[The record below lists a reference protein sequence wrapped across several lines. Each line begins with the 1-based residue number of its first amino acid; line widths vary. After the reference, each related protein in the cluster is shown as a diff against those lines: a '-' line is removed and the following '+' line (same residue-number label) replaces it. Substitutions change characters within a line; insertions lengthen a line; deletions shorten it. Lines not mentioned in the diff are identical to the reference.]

1 MQPALFGLAASSS
14 GPYIVVVCHHKN
26 LKTMSW
32 LVTSNNKVTVKK
44 KHTKGPDNASCIIWA
59 CRINIWTLVRMVLTT
74 ARASI
79 TPCLFVFTH
88 TFFVL
93 FLFPFLFF
101 FVLICMLGGIFNEKE
116 PGFGLV

>member
-1 MQPALFGLAASSS
+1 MDLFMSFIFSYCPPILFFFSSWMGVS
-14 GPYIVVVCHHKN
+14 
-26 LKTMSW
+26 
-32 LVTSNNKVTVKK
+32 
-44 KHTKGPDNASCIIWA
+44 
-59 CRINIWTLVRMVLTT
+59 VRMVLTT

-116 PGFGLV
+116 PGFGLVLVPLPPVFPLALLSDVVPVSDLDLKNAELNVVSANS